1 MSEFNDTS
9 LPFLEKDCIEIYGM
23 DIGKKI
29 FDTSL
34 EIYKDLISKAD
45 YRNSER
51 VKYHM
56 TAKIFP
62 VMSYYKALQIL
73 EIPKALDKVRQETTK
88 AAFANKANNEKFVR
102 MPFVYTMYR
111 MGVKKHMAKNFPPE
125 AWKTEWVRCDGKE
138 IHFNLHSCLYYDV
151 CVKYDCPELCTI
163 FCENDNIAFSGLLP
177 KIRFERAGTIGDGA
191 NYCDFHFIKMKRKGK
206 YQK

>member
-1 MSEFNDTS
+1 M
-9 LPFLEKDCIEIYGM
+9 
-23 DIGKKI
+23 
-29 FDTSL
+29 
-34 EIYKDLISKAD
+34 AD
-45 YRNSER
+45 
-51 VKYHM
+51 
-56 TAKIFP
+56 
-62 VMSYYKALQIL
+62 ALQIKGLKKSYGNIPVLKGIDLSVQQGEIFALLGVNGAGKTTAL
-73 EIPKALDKVRQETTK
+73 ECIEGLRTYDNGVITIHGKIGIQLQSVSLQ
-88 AAFANKANNEKFVR
+88 AFIKPLEAVNLFSKWNKNNEKFVR